1 MQASPEPKLG
11 RGVDPDDTI
20 PTWQVGPGSGTRLA
34 ASERPTLPPP
44 ESSEDCVAGGA
55 MASDEFM
62 VSRIHLGP
70 SVDEVLYR
78 LSLGDLSGAALAN
91 EDLEPCVPARS
102 STALIVAS
110 MDLTCLEE
118 FILATIDGHSTW
130 GEIMDSSPFSPRDTL
145 AALCELVDKGALSLR
160 PPPP

>member
-1 MQASPEPKLG
+1 
-11 RGVDPDDTI
+11 
-20 PTWQVGPGSGTRLA
+20 
-34 ASERPTLPPP
+34 
-44 ESSEDCVAGGA
+44 
-55 MASDEFM
+55 M

-91 EDLEPCVPARS
+91 EDLEECIPARS

-118 FILATIDGHSTW
+118 LILATIDGQSTW
-130 GEIMDSSPFSPRDTL
+130 GEILDGSPFSPRDTL
-145 AALCELVDKGALSLR
+145 EALCELVDKGALSLR
-160 PPPP
+160 PPSP

>member
-1 MQASPEPKLG
+1 
-11 RGVDPDDTI
+11 
-20 PTWQVGPGSGTRLA
+20 
-34 ASERPTLPPP
+34 
-44 ESSEDCVAGGA
+44 
-55 MASDEFM
+55 M

-91 EDLEPCVPARS
+91 EDLEQCIPARS

-118 FILATIDGHSTW
+118 FILATIDGQSTW
-130 GEIMDSSPFSPRDTL
+130 GEILDSSPFSPRDTL
-145 AALCELVDKGALSLR
+145 EALCELVDKGALSLR